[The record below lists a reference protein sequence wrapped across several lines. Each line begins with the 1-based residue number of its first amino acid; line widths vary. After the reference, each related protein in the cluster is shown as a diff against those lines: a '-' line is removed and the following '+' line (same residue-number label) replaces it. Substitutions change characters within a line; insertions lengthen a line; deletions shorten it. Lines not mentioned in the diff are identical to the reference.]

1 MRDGVPSIA
10 IVGNGRAGKDTAAE
24 YLRDHT
30 KLRFNG
36 GCSWTGRLYVAERLG
51 ISPEEAWNT
60 RHARRM
66 EWYTLLNEYRKTEP
80 HRLVK
85 DVLSHSD
92 IVCGVRDGSEMKSAM
107 EHGLFDLVV
116 WIDRDVPPDPTLTF
130 GPDVA
135 DIVIQNH
142 WSVEAFHH
150 RLRRFSEALGILR
163 C

>member
-1 MRDGVPSIA
+1 MKRDPLRLAV
-10 IVGNGRAGKDTAAE
+10 VGPGRSGKDTACE
-24 YLRDHT
+24 WLRDNT

-51 ISPEEAWNT
+51 ISPEEAWET
-60 RHARRM
+60 RHQRRM
-66 EWYTLLNEYRKTEP
+66 EWYTLLNEYRKEEP
-80 HRLVK
+80 HRLVQ
-85 DVLSHSD
+85 DVLKHSD
-92 IVCGVRDGSEMKSAM
+92 IVCGVRDGSEMKSAI

-130 GPDVA
+130 GIETADV
-135 DIVIQNH
+135 IIPNH
-142 WSVEAFHH
+142 WSVGDFHQ